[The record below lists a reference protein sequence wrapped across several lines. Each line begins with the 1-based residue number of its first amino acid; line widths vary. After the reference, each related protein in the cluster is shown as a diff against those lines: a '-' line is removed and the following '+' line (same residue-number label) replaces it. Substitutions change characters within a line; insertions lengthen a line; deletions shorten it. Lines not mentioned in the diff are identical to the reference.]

1 MQSLET
7 SSVDESFNFWNHL
20 RRTAMFAKKNND
32 PNNTVT
38 VIGQRLGPEFIQTLE
53 ENLIPLNTPE
63 RRAKPMQTV
72 VAPSKTT
79 TASVS
84 PASKVAGSG
93 PQAISKEEE
102 SEISQELQA
111 KEEAKRREA
120 DGSRSADQAK
130 KLAVEGSRSFA
141 RANDGKAGTLR
152 SGDVAKKTDLD
163 GHRSTAEA
171 NEENEA
177 RLRSG
182 EEANNTIAEIDHSM
196 VEASSKRVARLWSEK
211 IAKEKE
217 ENSPQDDGDG
227 NNSNPEPLND
237 LQVILST
244 MAQKEPPS
252 EMENSNATTPPRPKR
267 KRNQDIDIAKENR
280 NG

>member
-1 MQSLET
+1 
-7 SSVDESFNFWNHL
+7 
-20 RRTAMFAKKNND
+20 MFMFMFM
-32 PNNTVT
+32 
-38 VIGQRLGPEFIQTLE
+38 L
-53 ENLIPLNTPE
+53 
-63 RRAKPMQTV
+63 KPMQTI

-79 TASVS
+79 TASVL
-84 PASKVAGSG
+84 PALKVAGSS

-102 SEISQELQA
+102 SEKRQGLRAE
-111 KEEAKRREA
+111 EEAKRREA
-120 DGSRSADQAK
+120 DRSCSADQAK
-130 KLAVEGSRSFA
+130 KLAVEGSCSFA
-141 RANDGKAGTLR
+141 RANNRKAGMLQ

-163 GHRSTAEA
+163 GPRSTAKA

-182 EEANNTIAEIDHSM
+182 EEASNTIAEIDHSM

-217 ENSPQDDGDG
+217 ENSPQDVGDG
-227 NNSNPEPLND
+227 NNANPEPLND

-244 MAQKEPPS
+244 WAQKEPPS
-252 EMENSNATTPPRPKR
+252 EMENSNATTLLHPKQ